1 MFTLTI
7 LSACPQCGINT
18 EFIYLTTGN
27 GGRIY
32 FCTKCCSAPDD
43 HHMDTKKMREIVATE
58 LRRVLS
64 RIEPINGSDQ
74 HVEYH
79 D

>member
-7 LSACPQCGINT
+7 LSACPQC
-18 EFIYLTTGN
+18 
-27 GGRIY
+27 
-32 FCTKCCSAPDD
+32 DD
-43 HHMDTKKMREIVATE
+43 HHMDTKKMREIVAQE
-58 LRRVLS
+58 LKRVLS
-64 RIEPINGSDQ
+64 KIETVKESYQ